1 MISEDRIILH
11 SDVNNFYASVEMRL
25 NPALQGKS
33 VAVCGKTED
42 RHGIVL
48 AKSNSAKEKGV
59 KTGDTIWQAKMKCP
73 DLIVVPPHYSHYTK
87 FSNIIFNIY
96 THYTDL
102 VEPFGLDECWLDV
115 TASSSLFGSGEE
127 IANKISSEIK
137 EKTGLSVSIG
147 VSYNKI
153 FAKLGSDMKKPA
165 GITVITKE
173 NYKQKVWSLPVKD
186 MLMIGKSTE
195 KKLALLNIKTIGDLA
210 NTDIN
215 LLKEQFGINGE
226 KMKIFASGEDCE
238 KVKNC
243 FNRHIPESVGHGTTP
258 PKDIVDY
265 NEAKTVIYALC
276 EMISTR
282 LRKYGLDANGV
293 SLSIKYPDLTKLSR
307 QTSLDFP
314 TSNTTDIAKAALTI
328 LNKYH
333 DFSVSALRAV
343 TVSTF
348 KLISKK
354 ENRQLSIFTQ
364 NSNKEDELENC
375 VDDIRSKYGFNKIIR
390 GNQMLSPKLTSR
402 LLEDED
408 FIPFSK

>member
-1 MISEDRIILH
+1 
-11 SDVNNFYASVEMRL
+11 
-25 NPALQGKS
+25 
-33 VAVCGKTED
+33 
-42 RHGIVL
+42 
-48 AKSNSAKEKGV
+48 
-59 KTGDTIWQAKMKCP
+59 
-73 DLIVVPPHYSHYTK
+73 
-87 FSNIIFNIY
+87 
-96 THYTDL
+96 
-102 VEPFGLDECWLDV
+102 
-115 TASSSLFGSGEE
+115 
-127 IANKISSEIK
+127 
-137 EKTGLSVSIG
+137 
-147 VSYNKI
+147 
-153 FAKLGSDMKKPA
+153 MKKPA

-307 QTSLDFP
+307 QTTLDFP